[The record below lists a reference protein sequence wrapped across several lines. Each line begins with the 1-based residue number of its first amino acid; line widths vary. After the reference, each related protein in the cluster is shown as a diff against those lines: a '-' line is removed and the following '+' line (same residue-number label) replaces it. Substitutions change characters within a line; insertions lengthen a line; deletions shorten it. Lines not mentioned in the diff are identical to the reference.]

1 MNFFIKHD
9 CTLVE
14 INPFCELT
22 DGSVLCLDAKLNFDD
37 NAHFRQKEIFALR
50 DFSQEDPREAAAAKY
65 DLNFIGLEGNIG
77 CLVNGAGL
85 AMATM
90 DMIQLQGG
98 SPANFLDV
106 GGGASQNQVTE
117 AFKIISSDPSVRA
130 ILINIFGGIMRCD
143 LIAQGIVG
151 AVKELNIKLP
161 IIVRLAGTRVIEAK
175 EIIGKS
181 NLHIISSENLDDA
194 ASKAVKIGN
203 IYDLAKKAN
212 LNVAF
217 ELPI

>member
-1 MNFFIKHD
+1 
-9 CTLVE
+9 
-14 INPFCELT
+14 
-22 DGSVLCLDAKLNFDD
+22 
-37 NAHFRQKEIFALR
+37 
-50 DFSQEDPREAAAAKY
+50 
-65 DLNFIGLEGNIG
+65 
-77 CLVNGAGL
+77 
-85 AMATM
+85 MATM

-203 IYDLAKKAN
+203 IYDLAKKSKLKCSLRTTN
-212 LNVAF
+212 LSVFTITRNKKHCF
-217 ELPI
+217 FGYLCIYYNN